1 MGELSSFQALHGIMK
16 SGIYLVAIESQ
27 RIPKTTRTLFDFRYY
42 PKRIYLV
49 SKVLIS
55 IMAVTTIFNY
65 VPQGTGGDG
74 EIIELLLYL
83 LLFLWL
89 SVLPQKH
96 NIVPNIRGLILHFY
110 RANNAKLNTS
120 MMDIII
126 RVLIVR
132 LEQKIRPQEKRWRW
146 CVQSTRT
153 HDQIFSEDK
162 FSKVVFRL

>member
-83 LLFLWL
+83 LLFL
-89 SVLPQKH
+89 
-96 NIVPNIRGLILHFY
+96 
-110 RANNAKLNTS
+110 
-120 MMDIII
+120 
-126 RVLIVR
+126 
-132 LEQKIRPQEKRWRW
+132 
-146 CVQSTRT
+146 
-153 HDQIFSEDK
+153 
-162 FSKVVFRL
+162 